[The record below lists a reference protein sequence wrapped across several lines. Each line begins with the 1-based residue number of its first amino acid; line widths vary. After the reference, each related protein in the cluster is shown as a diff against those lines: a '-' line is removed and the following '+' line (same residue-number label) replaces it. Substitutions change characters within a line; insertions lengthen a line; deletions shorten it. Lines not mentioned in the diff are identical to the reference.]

1 MSKRKYSIFTPLIAA
16 LCVVIGVLLGIY
28 YASPHDNSIFITQ
41 TPTNKLNSIIRIIEE
56 NYVDTVNMSELV
68 EDALPHIISELDPH
82 SVYIP
87 KVLAQEV
94 GTELDSSFSGVGIQF
109 TIQED
114 TIYVNSVVKQ
124 GPAEDVGIIAGDRIV
139 TVDDSL
145 FVGSKVTNTTAIR
158 TLKGPKGT
166 QVKLGVRRNGEPQ
179 LLNFLVTRGD
189 IPQNTIDATYM
200 LKDRFGYIQLN
211 KFGRTTYVELINSMA
226 LLLYENAEGV
236 IIDLRGNKG
245 GYLDIVAKIV
255 NEFLPKERLIVFTEG
270 RKITR
275 QNIYSNGSGGF
286 QQIPLVILID
296 EASASSS
303 EILAAAIQDNDRGTI
318 IGRRSYGKGLVQ
330 QEMAFND
337 TSLLRLTVARYYTP
351 SGRSIQRPYKKG
363 DNKDYQ
369 MDFINRVEHG
379 ELFSKDSIK
388 LDDSLLYH
396 TLNGRPVYG
405 GGGVMPDIFVPQDTI
420 EVNSYLSDVLRR
432 GLIIQFS
439 FQYTDKNRDRLSK
452 FENGEELEKFLKS
465 QHLVDR
471 FIQFADS
478 KGVKRRNLLIDK
490 SREIMQKSLFSNI
503 IYNVLGMEAH
513 IKFLNKTDATLDEA
527 LKVLE
532 EGKSFPEPPTLTVN
546 ENEGTKRDST
556 QTYQDA

>member
-1 MSKRKYSIFTPLIAA
+1 MSKRKYSIFTPLLAA
-16 LCVVIGVLLGIY
+16 LCVVVGVLLGIY

-87 KVLAQEV
+87 KIIAEEV
-94 GTELDSSFSGVGIQF
+94 GSELDSSFSGVGIQF
-109 TIQED
+109 TIQAD

-145 FVGSKVTNTTAIR
+145 FVGSKVTNATAIR

-166 QVKLGVRRNGEPQ
+166 QVKLGILRNGEPQ

-200 LKDRFGYIQLN
+200 LKDCFGYIQLN

-270 RKITR
+270 RKMMR
-275 QNIYSNGSGGF
+275 QDIYSNGSGGF

-303 EILAAAIQDNDRGTI
+303 EILASAIQDNDRGTI

-330 QEMAFND
+330 QEIAFND

-420 EVNSYLSDVLRR
+420 DINSYLSEILRK
-432 GLIIQFS
+432 GLIVQFS

-452 FENGEELEKFLKS
+452 YTTEEDLEKYLKS
-465 QHLVDR
+465 QYIVDR

-478 KGVKRRNLLIDK
+478 KGIKRRNLLIAQ
-490 SREIMQKSLFSNI
+490 SRSIMEKSLFSNI

-513 IKFLNKTDATLDEA
+513 VKFLNKTDKTVAEA
-527 LKVLE
+527 IRILE
-532 EGKSFPEPPTLTVN
+532 EGKSFPEPPLKTAN
-546 ENEGTKRDST
+546 EDEGTKEGIAET
-556 QTYQDA
+556 HKGA

>member
-16 LCVVIGVLLGIY
+16 LCIVIGVLLGIY

-166 QVKLGVRRNGEPQ
+166 QVKLGVRRNGESQ

-270 RKITR
+270 RKMTR

-369 MDFINRVEHG
+369 MDFLNRVEHG

-452 FENGEELEKFLKS
+452 IESGEELEKFLKS
-465 QHLVDR
+465 QHIVDR

-490 SREIMQKSLFSNI
+490 SRDIMQKSLFSNI

-513 IKFLNKTDATLDEA
+513 IKFLNKTDTTLDEA
-527 LKVLE
+527 IKVLE

-546 ENEGTKRDST
+546 QNEGTKKDST